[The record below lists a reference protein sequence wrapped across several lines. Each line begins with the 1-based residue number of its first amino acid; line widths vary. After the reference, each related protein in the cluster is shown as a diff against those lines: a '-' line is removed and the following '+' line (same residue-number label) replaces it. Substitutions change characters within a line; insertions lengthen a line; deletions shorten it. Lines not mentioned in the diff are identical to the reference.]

1 MLVCFDKLDNIHVRV
16 NWIRNMM
23 MNSISRSEQDT
34 YNRLRAEITNASGA
48 LINLGQLLEY
58 ATKKYP
64 DNVALIYQQQ
74 KVTYKELFYWVS
86 LFARKLKKN
95 NIKARDRVL
104 LFFENSIEFYVGYYA
119 IVQIGAV
126 VAPLNTF
133 LKERELA
140 HIIAD
145 AQPAL
150 LIASTTLL
158 KKMEEDHID
167 AKVPVLTE
175 ADMDLAS
182 AYDKSQLEPVIAH
195 LDQNEMAALLYTS
208 GTTGLPKG
216 VMLSSKNI
224 FTNCIQ
230 AVSRL
235 GFVQDERVFGVLPF
249 FHSFAQFTCV
259 WAVFLMGCTVII
271 VPKIERRHIM
281 EGLTHK
287 PTIFTGVPA
296 LFGLMCLL
304 KDADLDSVKFF
315 ASGGDALP
323 DKIRGAFEMIYQRKI
338 GAGYG
343 LSETSPVLT
352 ADLEDYTE
360 PTNSVGRPLIGV
372 TIAIRDE
379 QGNEL
384 PDGQIG
390 QIWVRGDNV
399 MLGYYNEPEKTA
411 QAIQNGWFDTGDLGY
426 KGANGK
432 LVITGRLKDLIA
444 SKGFKIYPQEVENV
458 ILMYPAALRAAVI
471 GVEDPNVG
479 EIAVAYVQLRGAE
492 PEAEQKI
499 RELCERNLAA
509 YKVPKKFVC
518 VTHNLPL
525 TGTGK
530 VDKKVLKKQSGQDGF

>member
-1 MLVCFDKLDNIHVRV
+1 
-16 NWIRNMM
+16 
-23 MNSISRSEQDT
+23 MNHIPRSELET
-34 YNRLRAEITNASGA
+34 YNRLRTDITNASGSI
-48 LINLGQLLEY
+48 INLGQLLEY

-64 DNVALIYQQQ
+64 DKVALIYQQQ
-74 KVTYKELFYWVS
+74 KMTYKELFFRTS
-86 LFARKLKKN
+86 LFAQKLRETG
-95 NIKARDRVL
+95 IKPRDRVL
-104 LFFENSIEFYVGYYA
+104 LFFENSIEFYIGYYA
-119 IVQIGAV
+119 IVQIGAI

-133 LKERELA
+133 LKERELT
-140 HIIAD
+140 HIITD

-150 LIASTTLL
+150 LIASTHLL
-158 KKMEEDHID
+158 HKMQEDHID

-175 ADMDLAS
+175 ADMDLVS
-182 AYDKSQLEPVIAH
+182 AYDASKIEPVIAH

-224 FTNCIQ
+224 LTNCIQ

-271 VPKIERRHIM
+271 VPKIERRSIM
-281 EGLTHK
+281 EGLTHN
-287 PTIFTGVPA
+287 PTVFTGVPA

-304 KDADLDSVKFF
+304 KDADLDSVKYFI
-315 ASGGDALP
+315 SGGDALP

-352 ADLEDYTE
+352 ADLEDYAE
-360 PTNSVGRPLIGV
+360 PTNNVGSPLIGV
-372 TIAIRDE
+372 KIAIRDE
-379 QGNEL
+379 KGTDL
-384 PDGQIG
+384 SDGQIG
-390 QIWVRGDNV
+390 QIWVQGDNV
-399 MLGYYNEPEKTA
+399 MLGYYNEPAKT
-411 QAIQNGWFDTGDLGY
+411 QQVIKDGWFDTGDLGY
-426 KGANGK
+426 IGAYGK
-432 LVITGRLKDLIA
+432 LVITGRLKDVIA
-444 SKGFKIYPQEVENV
+444 SKGFKIYPQEIENV
-458 ILMYPAALRAAVI
+458 ILMHPAAVRAAVI
-471 GVEDPNVG
+471 GVMDPNVG
-479 EIAVAYVQLRGAE
+479 EVAVAYVQLRGAE
-492 PEAEQKI
+492 PDAEQKI

-530 VDKKVLKKQSGQDGF
+530 VDKKVLKKQNEESGF